1 MIITYKN
8 DKTMKKI
15 YIKPELEVVQ
25 MNHSAAILAG
35 SNQEMDLQNG
45 FGSIFEEYDEE
56 EVEL

>member
-8 DKTMKKI
+8 DKTMKKR

-35 SNQEMDLQNG
+35 SEQEMDLKSG
-45 FGSIFEEYDEE
+45 FGSFEEYDEE
-56 EVEL
+56 VEL

>member
-8 DKTMKKI
+8 DKAMKKI

-35 SNQEMDLQNG
+35 SEQEMDLKSG
-45 FGSIFEEYDEE
+45 FGSFEEYDEE
-56 EVEL
+56 VEL

>member
-8 DKTMKKI
+8 DQPMKKL

-35 SNQEMDLQNG
+35 SEQEMDIDNE
-45 FGSIFEEYDEE
+45 FGIFGEYDEE
-56 EVEL
+56 VEL

>member
-1 MIITYKN
+1 
-8 DKTMKKI
+8 MKKI

-35 SNQEMDLQNG
+35 SNQEMDLQYG

>member
-8 DKTMKKI
+8 DKAMKKI

-35 SNQEMDLQNG
+35 SEQEMYIDNE
-45 FGSIFEEYDEE
+45 FGIFGEYDEE
-56 EVEL
+56 VEL

>member
-1 MIITYKN
+1 
-8 DKTMKKI
+8 MKKI

>member
-35 SNQEMDLQNG
+35 SEQEMDLKSG
-45 FGSIFEEYDEE
+45 FGSFEEYDEE
-56 EVEL
+56 VEL

>member
-35 SNQEMDLQNG
+35 SEQEMDINNE
-45 FGSIFEEYDEE
+45 FGIFGEYDEE
-56 EVEL
+56 VEL